1 MNCELLEK
9 DGLKSFEVQ
18 LETEFLQPNN
28 GSEKCLEKLSSYSK
42 AHKKYDFLSKWTG

>member
-9 DGLKSFEVQ
+9 DGLKSFEGQ
-18 LETEFLQPNN
+18 LETEFLRANN

-42 AHKKYDFLSKWTG
+42 AHKKYDFL